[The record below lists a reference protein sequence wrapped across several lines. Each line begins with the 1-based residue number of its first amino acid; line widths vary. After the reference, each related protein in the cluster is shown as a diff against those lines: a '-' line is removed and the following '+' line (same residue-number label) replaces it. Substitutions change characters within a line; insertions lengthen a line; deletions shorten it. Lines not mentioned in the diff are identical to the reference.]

1 MSVIGGKLIRLLIV
15 YFAGFLTAVYFL
27 VPVEQQG
34 PQAAQASE
42 AQIQQPLSKT
52 EPILQS
58 VSKGLHT
65 CVDYTKE
72 AAKDLGAKI
81 KQKIDEANQP
91 TE

>member
-34 PQAAQASE
+34 PQSAQASE
-42 AQIQQPLSKT
+42 AQIQRPISKA
-52 EPILQS
+52 EILQS
-58 VSKGLHT
+58 VSKGMHK

-72 AAKDLGAKI
+72 AAKDVGEKI
-81 KQKIDEANQP
+81 KQKIDETNQP
-91 TE
+91 AE